1 MGSGCGY
8 MGQDGALAHCH
19 APWNLHVYCLAWA
32 CAVKKHAYC
41 SWSGSV
47 SLSVTDLSSCLE
59 RVRFLIGWG
68 GVERDEVS
76 RLEYRTF
83 VVVAFALGGE
93 SCKRESHKWK
103 KLFHEPNLVS
113 MSFLSLRAARTAIK
127 ELEKK
132 KKELECFSQENS
144 MSTPNGL
151 LEISLRQLKIPSE
164 IMVPAI
170 HGRC

>member
-1 MGSGCGY
+1 VGSGCGY

-132 KKELECFSQENS
+132 KKNWNVLAK
-144 MSTPNGL
+144 
-151 LEISLRQLKIPSE
+151 KIACPHQ
-164 IMVPAI
+164 MAYWRFHWGNWKFPQK
-170 HGRC
+170 